1 MGDCKTLSSGVCCT
15 VPPPPPL
22 VLAAVALFFLL
33 QPSATP
39 AAAADLYG
47 LVYKGCA
54 TQTFSSD
61 GGAATAQQALGSLA
75 SALIAQSAASKFYKT
90 TVSAANGQ
98 PALFGLFQCR
108 GDISPSDC
116 AACVGR
122 IPTMWVRLC
131 GQAAAAARV
140 QLNGCYGLYEVSG
153 FPQVSGTKMLYKT
166 CGSGGGG
173 GGFEEKRDTAF
184 ANLES
189 VMASGRDLSV
199 ADCAECVTEAVQ
211 KVEVE
216 CGGAVSGQMYL
227 DKCYLAYGY
236 SSNGVPHAGSGGG
249 QPTGKT
255 VAIVVGGAAGVGF
268 LVICLLFARSLYK
281 KRDDY

>member
-1 MGDCKTLSSGVCCT
+1 
-15 VPPPPPL
+15 
-22 VLAAVALFFLL
+22 
-33 QPSATP
+33 
-39 AAAADLYG
+39 
-47 LVYKGCA
+47 
-54 TQTFSSD
+54 
-61 GGAATAQQALGSLA
+61 
-75 SALIAQSAASKFYKT
+75 
-90 TVSAANGQ
+90 
-98 PALFGLFQCR
+98 
-108 GDISPSDC
+108 
-116 AACVGR
+116 
-122 IPTMWVRLC
+122 MWVRLC

-140 QLNGCYGLYEVSG
+140 Q
-153 FPQVSGTKMLYKT
+153 MLYKT
-166 CGSGGGG
+166 CGSGGRRRRRV
-173 GGFEEKRDTAF
+173 EEKRDTAF

-189 VMASGRDLSV
+189 RLRYGTMRGDLSV

-249 QPTGKT
+249 GGAGRGRRRWPTGKT